1 MNTEYFLA
9 KKIRKTK
16 GKTFSSSVI
25 NIGITSIAIGVAAI
39 ILSFSILM
47 GFKNTIKEKLFSMSA
62 HLQVS
67 KITLN
72 QSFEEAPFKNN
83 KESRA
88 LLHKNENIASI
99 NAIAL
104 KSALLKSEEEISGV
118 LLKGVD
124 ENYDWSKF
132 NSNIIS
138 GSTIKVN
145 SSSYA
150 KEILLSSTLQ
160 KLLNVKLNDDILIY
174 FIQDPPRA
182 RKVKIV
188 GLYETGIEDI
198 DKAYALVDL
207 NLIRRINGWADN
219 EIGHYEVFL
228 NDFELLNSTTHA
240 LYDDLPQD
248 QQIHK
253 ITQLLPQF
261 FDWFSLLDQNIL
273 IVLVLIIIVASFNM
287 ISVLLIMIMERT
299 PMIGLLI
306 SLGSPN
312 GLIQKIF
319 ISNALIII
327 SKGLLIGNFIAITL
341 CFVQDKFKLI
351 PLDAENYYMSYV
363 PISWHWPTFLWVNI
377 ATIILVGLIVILPT
391 LSVLKIS
398 PVKALKY
405 KD

>member
-1 MNTEYFLA
+1 MNTESFLA

-39 ILSFSILM
+39 ILSFSILL

-72 QSFEEAPFKNN
+72 QSFEEAPFENN
-83 KESRA
+83 SDTRT
-88 LLHKNENIASI
+88 LLHKNENVASI

-124 ENYDWSKF
+124 KNYDWTKF
-132 NSNIIS
+132 NSNIKS
-138 GSTIKVN
+138 GRAIQVD

-150 KEILLSSTLQ
+150 KEIILSTTLQ
-160 KLLNVKLNDDILIY
+160 KLLKVKLHDDILIY

-188 GLYETGIEDI
+188 GIYDTGIEDI
-198 DKAYALVDL
+198 DKAYAIVDIS
-207 NLIRRINGWADN
+207 LIRRINDWTDN

-228 NDFELLNSTTHA
+228 NEFEQLNATTQA

-287 ISVLLIMIMERT
+287 VSVLLIMIMERT
-299 PMIGLLI
+299 PMIGLLK

-327 SKGLLIGNFIAITL
+327 SKGLLIGNMIAITL
-341 CFVQDKFKLI
+341 CFIQDKLKVI
-351 PLDAENYYMSYV
+351 PLDPENYYMSYV
-363 PISWHWPTFLWVNI
+363 PISWHWPTFLYVNI
-377 ATIILVGLIVILPT
+377 ATIVLVGLIVILPT